1 MYSRKINNLKD
12 LVKVYGQKKS
22 DIEISK
28 MLDIP
33 IDQIK
38 LSSKYA
44 TTKDK

>member
-1 MYSRKINNLKD
+1 MYPKKINTLKD
-12 LVKVYGQKKS
+12 LVKVYGQRKS

-33 IDQIK
+33 LDQIK

>member
-12 LVKVYGQKKS
+12 LVTVYGQKKS